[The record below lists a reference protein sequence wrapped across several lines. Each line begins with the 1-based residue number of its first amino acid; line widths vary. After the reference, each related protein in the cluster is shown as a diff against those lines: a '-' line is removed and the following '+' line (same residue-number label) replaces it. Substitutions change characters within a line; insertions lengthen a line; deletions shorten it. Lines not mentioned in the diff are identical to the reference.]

1 MMMVPV
7 MIDYNFSE
15 CLLLDDSIHGG
26 VMIEMMMMM
35 MVVMIL
41 VVMMFMIMVMKEMM
55 MVFPS
60 KNIGAQCNWRI
71 Q

>member
-1 MMMVPV
+1 MMMMVPV

-26 VMIEMMMMM
+26 VMIEMMMIMVVILVIVMFM
-35 MVVMIL
+35 MVVMQ
-41 VVMMFMIMVMKEMM
+41 EMM
-55 MVFPS
+55 MAFPS

>member
-1 MMMVPV
+1 MMVPV

-26 VMIEMMMMM
+26 VMIEMMMIMVVILVIVMFM
-35 MVVMIL
+35 MVVMQ
-41 VVMMFMIMVMKEMM
+41 EMM
-55 MVFPS
+55 MAFPS